1 MLYYYTSF
9 NNNKQMKIG
18 FVSRVSKTNAYEHT
32 ILGTQ
37 FYKPNEFA
45 RQITM
50 DPKNMWG
57 IVKEIVDLIR
67 KQVNLIYFSTDN
79 ITLSFCYTWSFTTVQ
94 LWYTMSTICCNRG
107 VFALVCFT

>member
-1 MLYYYTSF
+1 MQSVRTDYTHLTLLSLRHIVSF
-9 NNNKQMKIG
+9 SISTMITKQMKIG

-67 KQVNLIYFSTDN
+67 KQVQLYST
-79 ITLSFCYTWSFTTVQ
+79 Y
-94 LWYTMSTICCNRG
+94 G
-107 VFALVCFT
+107 

>member
-1 MLYYYTSF
+1 MMYHISLLVF
-9 NNNKQMKIG
+9 KQMKIG

-67 KQVNLIYFSTDN
+67 KQVNN
-79 ITLSFCYTWSFTTVQ
+79 TV
-94 LWYTMSTICCNRG
+94 CC
-107 VFALVCFT
+107 